1 MCCKNALFVA
11 DDEGDDGADAAGNVS
26 IWSGPRAIDAARIEM
41 NKNSYLGVVG
51 EAAVDA
57 VDAVATL
64 CGLRRGSWRR
74 FEMPASLVKE
84 ELDLPNLEPFE
95 KLGCLELDLENI
107 LLARLLFPCH

>member
-26 IWSGPRAIDAARIEM
+26 IWSGPRAIDAAWMEK

-51 EAAVDA
+51 EAA

-95 KLGCLELDLENI
+95 KLGCLELDLENM
-107 LLARLLFPCH
+107 LLARLLFPSH